1 VKHDCPNC
9 YYRNSS
15 WVGGIEISAS
25 CDHPNFLPEGKVLYP
40 EQLQSPDWCPL
51 GVAQPLKRDVLID
64 LPESPMIQE
73 NPELGQ
79 ELSKWFDRGNMTHG
93 NSSSYLE
100 RAIQSGLDSIREA
113 EDDRIISEL
122 HAQAVREY
130 QQAFNKIAE
139 SGFDHHRKLDEA
151 EDNEDP

>member
-1 VKHDCPNC
+1 MKHDCPNC

-40 EQLQSPDWCPL
+40 DQLQSPDWCPL
-51 GVAQPLKRDVLID
+51 
-64 LPESPMIQE
+64 
-73 NPELGQ
+73 
-79 ELSKWFDRGNMTHG
+79 
-93 NSSSYLE
+93 
-100 RAIQSGLDSIREA
+100 A

-151 EDNEDP
+151 EDNDDP